1 MTVCGC
7 ARSDPGVQTLTER
20 LARISAQ
27 RPWMVVIVWAL
38 LVAAGAGIAASL
50 LDSATT
56 TDFRLSDQYE
66 SQRAAAL
73 LEERL
78 LGREKLAEIV
88 IIQSLDGTVDDE
100 SFRAK
105 VESVHAEISALG
117 SDIISGGI
125 DDRMVSDFLPDLV
138 ASGFPDSPVSHY
150 YQVLDAGAML
160 PPEMSQQLLPLLVS
174 ESRRTVMLHYT
185 LTGSA
190 RDAVANI
197 GEVIHIVEDAN
208 AADDFVVLI
217 GGDASTAY
225 ENNELAEHD
234 LQRGERFGVPV
245 ALIVLLILFG
255 GLVATMLPLGL
266 SVVSIAVTLGLVA
279 LIGQQFQLV
288 FFVTIMVVMIGL
300 AVGID
305 YSLLIVLRFK
315 EEMSRGYTGVEAV
328 ARTGN
333 AAGRT
338 VLFSGM
344 TVVLALLGLFIVPS
358 SFYQSLALGAILV
371 VLVTMAATLTLLPA
385 LMALLGHRVDS
396 LTIPFLSR
404 FALKGAD
411 TSAGGFWDKITHI
424 VTWQPVISLLLVAIP
439 MIVVA
444 YFYLD
449 IRTGLNDV
457 NSFPD
462 KAETKKAFLL
472 MEEEFSFGEVTPAG
486 FLSPARIVISG
497 DIDDPAVQEGI
508 QKLQQ
513 SLVDDP
519 IFPLPPQV
527 PVVNDAGD
535 LALIVLPFPGKST
548 SPEAADDM
556 TMLREQ
562 HVADAFAGVPV
573 EVYVGG
579 LTAEVTDFYGIVRTY
594 TPIVF
599 VFVLGLSFII
609 LMMVFRSI
617 VIPLK
622 AIIMNLL
629 SVGATYGLLVLVFQK
644 GFGADLFGFQQADV
658 IDAWLPLFLFTIL
671 FGLSMDYHV
680 FLLSRIRERYD
691 ETGDNTESVS
701 YGLRSTAGL
710 ITGAALIMVV
720 VFGAFASGDMVV
732 NQLMGFGL
740 AIAVFLDATLVRSV
754 LVPASMEVLG
764 KGNWFLPKFLSWLPD
779 VRVEADD

>member
-1 MTVCGC
+1 MTQHLAAFSARRPLIVISIWVLVVVVCLG
-7 ARSDPGVQTLTER
+7 
-20 LARISAQ
+20 
-27 RPWMVVIVWAL
+27 IV
-38 LVAAGAGIAASL
+38 GRF

-56 TDFRLSDQYE
+56 TELRLAGRYE
-66 SQRAAAL
+66 SEQAAAL

-78 LGREKLAEIV
+78 RGPGKSAEIV
-88 IIQSLDGTVDDE
+88 IIKSESLTVADDA
-100 SFRAK
+100 FREK
-105 VESVHAEISALG
+105 VEAVHAGISALG
-117 SDIISGGI
+117 PDIVSGGI
-125 DDRMVSDFLPDLV
+125 DDRKISDFMPDLV
-138 ASGFPDSPVSHY
+138 AAGFPDSPVSHY
-150 YQVLDAGAML
+150 YQIIDAGAAL
-160 PPEMSQQLLPLLVS
+160 SPEETTQLLPLLVS
-174 ESRRTVMLHYT
+174 TGQNTVMMHYT
-185 LTGSA
+185 LAGTVEEA
-190 RDAVANI
+190 TANVPEVVHVVEEANQDA
-197 GEVIHIVEDAN
+197 
-208 AADDFVVLI
+208 DFTVLI
-217 GGDASTAY
+217 GGDASVAH

-234 LQRGERFGVPV
+234 LQQGERFGVPV
-245 ALIVLLILFG
+245 ALIVLLVLFG
-255 GLVATMLPLGL
+255 AIVATLLPLGL
-266 SVVSIAVTLGLVA
+266 SVVSIIVALAAVA
-279 LIGQQFQLV
+279 LIGQQFELI

-315 EEMSRGYTGVEAV
+315 EELAHGFSPKEAV

-333 AAGRT
+333 TAGRT
-338 VLFSGM
+338 VLFSGV
-344 TVVLALLGLFIVPS
+344 TVVLALVGLFIVPA

-371 VLVTMAATLTLLPA
+371 VLATLAATLTLLPA
-385 LMALLGHRVDS
+385 VLALLGHRVNF

-411 TSAGGFWDKITHI
+411 TSTGGFWDFITKT
-424 VTWQPVISLLLVAIP
+424 VTWQPVISLLIVGIP
-439 MIVVA
+439 MLVLSW
-444 YFYLD
+444 FYLD

-457 NSFPD
+457 NTFPD

-486 FLSPARIVISG
+486 FLSPAEIVISG
-497 DIDDPAVQEGI
+497 DMSDPRVQEAV
-508 QKLQQ
+508 QKLQLA
-513 SLVDDP
+513 LVADP
-519 IFPLPPQV
+519 TFPLPPQ
-527 PVVNDAGD
+527 PLVVNEAGD
-535 LALIVLPFPGKST
+535 LGLLVLPFPGKST

-556 TMLREQ
+556 ANLREQ
-562 HVADAFAGVPV
+562 HVAAAFAGVPA

-599 VFVLGLSFII
+599 IFVLGLSFLI

-644 GFGADLFGFQQADV
+644 GFGADLFGFQRADV

-691 ETGDNTESVS
+691 ETRDNTEAVA

-710 ITGAALIMVV
+710 ITGAALIMVA
-720 VFGAFASGDMVV
+720 VFGAFAAGETVV

-740 AIAVFLDATLVRSV
+740 AVAVFLDATLVRSV

-764 KGNWFLPKFLSWLPD
+764 KGNWYLPPFLRWLPD
-779 VRVEADD
+779 LRVEGDEGH